1 MPNFGKQWLV
11 EGWMAEPPREAILY
25 RKICLTSSLF
35 IVNPGAV
42 SGVDS
47 LSDLSNVA
55 NIPEN
60 FKGDELQPL
69 FTFSLMVLL
78 QI

>member
-11 EGWMAEPPREAILY
+11 EGWMTEFLY
-25 RKICLTSSLF
+25 RKTCLRSSLF

-60 FKGDELQPL
+60 FKGDEMQPL